1 MKPPP
6 HFPLNSK
13 KKRVFMDPD
22 VIEIP
27 PPPTPIVSRCSST
40 KQPKNKQVILHEIID
55 VDKEEDPVDV
65 MILDKKFDIKNKGK
79 SIRENSDGF
88 SQAKDGLSDHLFS
101 SSPGANNVIN
111 VDGLDS
117 DSLYDDGACMDF
129 YSEDFMEFDE
139 YSYLQSH
146 FDNVDIPPG
155 VEAPI
160 PWLPNS
166 DNNAKKSANG
176 TNSFNTSNQ
185 MQSNGGGSWSLK
197 PAHASKKLS
206 SGSGSSFHNPMDSVS
221 HASGVNLSSPWS
233 FPQAA
238 QSKKE
243 KSISQHGR
251 SALNF
256 PPFQSKKKPA
266 TSNSS
271 SDYGYA
277 KHLGDVILPHGVGPA
292 HLGHTSLAPEFYPTP
307 PSFVGGLHHF
317 PIIGPSMSTFMSK
330 FNNSFDNHTSHSNF
344 YDPIDA
350 LHIPPEEKAA
360 GTLKNV
366 NKDDILRKFQLFK
379 RFDTVEDHSDHH
391 YTSKGSL
398 MKQPPKTWAKRIQEE
413 WRILENDL
421 PDSIFVRVYETR
433 MDLLRAVIIGAEG
446 TPYHDG
452 LFFFDVFFPAGYPKV
467 PPLVY
472 YHSGGLRLNPNLYN
486 CGKVCLSLLGT
497 WQGNKNE
504 KWQPGVSTVLQVL
517 VSIQALILNQKPFF
531 NEPGYELLSGSANGE
546 KRSQEYSESTFFLS
560 LKTMVYTMRRP
571 PKHFEDFVLGH
582 FNKHANDILVAC
594 KAYMDGAQVGCL
606 VKGGVQDV
614 DEGDKSCSKSFK
626 DSLPAYVDM
635 LVKQFSQIGVQDTEN
650 LQTSENGGILI
661 D

>member
-1 MKPPP
+1 
-6 HFPLNSK
+6 
-13 KKRVFMDPD
+13 MDPD

-27 PPPTPIVSRCSST
+27 PPPTPIVSRFNSVSGLGMV
-40 KQPKNKQVILHEIID
+40 KQPSQVQQFLVILHEIID
-55 VDKEEDPVDV
+55 VDKEEDPIDV

-79 SIRENSDGF
+79 SIGENFDGF
-88 SQAKDGLSDHLFS
+88 CQAKDGISDHLLT
-101 SSPGANNVIN
+101 SSPGENNMIN

-129 YSEDFMEFDE
+129 DFDNLMEFDE

-160 PWLPNS
+160 PWLPDS
-166 DNNAKKSANG
+166 DNNAKKTANG
-176 TNSFNTSNQ
+176 TNAFSTSNQ

-206 SGSGSSFHNPMDSVS
+206 SGSDSSFHNPMDSMC
-221 HASGVNLSSPWS
+221 HASGVNLPSSWS
-233 FPQAA
+233 
-238 QSKKE
+238 
-243 KSISQHGR
+243 I
-251 SALNF
+251 
-256 PPFQSKKKPA
+256 
-266 TSNSS
+266 
-271 SDYGYA
+271 
-277 KHLGDVILPHGVGPA
+277 
-292 HLGHTSLAPEFYPTP
+292 PTGCP
-307 PSFVGGLHHF
+307 
-317 PIIGPSMSTFMSK
+317 K
-330 FNNSFDNHTSHSNF
+330 
-344 YDPIDA
+344 
-350 LHIPPEEKAA
+350 
-360 GTLKNV
+360 
-366 NKDDILRKFQLFK
+366 KFQLFK

-391 YTSKGSL
+391 YTSKGSS

-486 CGKVCLSLLGT
+486 CGK
-497 WQGNKNE
+497 GNKNE

-531 NEPGYELLSGSANGE
+531 NEPGYERLSGSANGE

-582 FNKHANDILVAC
+582 FINHANDILVAC

-606 VKGGVQDV
+606 VRGGVQDV

-650 LQTSENGGILI
+650 FQTSENRGLLI